1 MSRCDRAAL
10 AFLLPLFSLTAG
22 CQQSAPAVDP
32 QQLAEIRGR
41 FVLAA
46 EPDGVEGVLDVQES
60 YEAPRNVV
68 LVGQIGGVEN
78 PWTTGKA
85 SFVIADPVIMAEF
98 DESGTE
104 HACTDPG
111 CKFCAKQKLDKMK
124 EGVAIVRFVD
134 DSGGIVPI
142 DARTLFELQSKE
154 TVVVKGR
161 AEVDGLGCLVVM
173 ADGLYVR
180 R

>member
-1 MSRCDRAAL
+1 MPNCYRATLAL
-10 AFLLPLFSLTAG
+10 LLPLFALAAG

-32 QQLAEIRGR
+32 HILAELRSR

-68 LVGQIGGVEN
+68 LVGQIGGVAD
-78 PWTTGKA
+78 PWTAGKA
-85 SFVIADPVIMAEF
+85 SFVIADPVTMAEMA
-98 DESGTE
+98 ESGAE
-104 HACTDPG
+104 HECTDPG
-111 CKFCAKQKLDKMK
+111 CKFCANQKLDKMK
-124 EGVAIVRFVD
+124 EGVAIVRFVNPD
-134 DSGGIVPI
+134 GAVVPI
-142 DARTLFELQSKE
+142 DARELFSLQTQE
-154 TVVVKGR
+154 TVVVQGR
-161 AEVDGLGCLVVM
+161 VEVDGLGCLVVL